1 MTNKFSQT
9 DKNTQK
15 AAARNDGG
23 FFSDARGSGAAGRAS
38 CRSLYIHVPFC
49 ARKCNYCAFESA
61 PPRGGDF
68 GLWLSS
74 LKKEIGLR
82 HAELGK
88 LSLDTCYVGG
98 GTPTALPP
106 LIWDELIETLE
117 KSFDFAPDAEVTV
130 EANPNSLRAEH
141 LLAWREWRVTRVS
154 VGVQSFDGAELE
166 MMGRLHGPAQA
177 RDAISAALAAGF
189 SVSAD
194 FIFGLP
200 HQTLEN
206 WARTLREAVR
216 IGLSHISLYQ
226 LSLEEGTPWAD
237 LPRETLPDGYAQ
249 YRWAQWYLP
258 KHGYAQYEIAN
269 FARAGKES
277 RHNLNYWREGEYLG
291 LGPGAASYI
300 DGARTKNF
308 GTLREYAEAL
318 EEGLPPVRESEALD
332 AEARG
337 REAAVLALRTAEGIK
352 RADFAR
358 RFGDAALS
366 RIEHI
371 MNGFP
376 KNLYESDERG
386 IRLTKSGMRV
396 ANLIWEEL
404 V

>member
-1 MTNKFSQT
+1 MTNKFPQT
-9 DKNTQK
+9 DDNSQK

-23 FFSDARGSGAAGRAS
+23 FFSGARAAS
-38 CRSLYIHVPFC
+38 CRSLYVHVPFC
-49 ARKCNYCAFESA
+49 ERKCNYCAFESA
-61 PPRGGDF
+61 PPRAGDF
-68 GLWLSS
+68 ELYLAS
-74 LKKEIGLR
+74 LRKELALR
-82 HAELGK
+82 RAELGR
-88 LSLDTCYVGG
+88 LTLGTCYIGG

-106 LIWDELIETLE
+106 LAWDALIETLE
-117 KSFDFAPDAEVTV
+117 EYFDFAPEAEVTV

-166 MMGRLHGPAQA
+166 MMGRLHGAAQA
-177 RDAISAALAAGF
+177 HEALSAALAAGF
-189 SVSAD
+189 AVNAD

-200 HQTLEN
+200 HQSLEN

-216 IGLSHISLYQ
+216 CGLSHISLYQ
-226 LSLEEGTPWAD
+226 LSLEEGTPWEN
-237 LPRETLPDGYAQ
+237 LPREVLPDGYAQ

-258 KHGYAQYEIAN
+258 RHGYEQYEIAN
-269 FARAGKES
+269 FARAGRES

-291 LGPGAASYI
+291 IGPGAASYI
-300 DGARTKNF
+300 NGARMKNS
-308 GTLREYAEAL
+308 GLLHEYAAAL
-318 EEGLPPVRESEALD
+318 DAGRLPIRESERLD

-337 REAAVLALRTAEGIK
+337 REAAVLALRTAAGIE
-352 RADFAR
+352 RAEFAR
-358 RFGDAALS
+358 EYGAAALS
-366 RIEHI
+366 RVERI
-371 MNGFP
+371 MGGFP